1 MPVPDGSPSEPR
13 PPAPAP
19 EAFAETTEPP
29 PVVPDHT
36 LLQVIGRGA
45 YGKVWLGRNAMGRYR
60 AIKIVYADGSAQ
72 EGAYAREKS
81 GIERFEPLSRKHD
94 GFVDLLQVGFSP
106 DHRYFYC
113 VMELADDV
121 ESGPNIDPAKYRPL
135 TLASL
140 LAQQRRLPAKRVME
154 IGLGLADALAYLH
167 DNRFVHRD
175 VKPSNVVFVD
185 GRAKIADIGLVAEIG
200 GTRSL
205 VGTAGYVPPEG
216 AGTPEADTY
225 ALGKVLY
232 EAVTGRDRF
241 DYPEL
246 PDDLEQF
253 SDQAEF
259 LELNVLLLRACA
271 ADPAKRYAKTLDLA
285 AELRLLLA
293 GHSLKRLR
301 RLERFRRGA
310 LIGGAVVLGLG
321 LLGGLLALRGH
332 WEDEIRTRHLANFLS
347 SYGSRRATGGDVLGS
362 LPWYTQALK
371 VSGSDPE
378 RTVNYRRRIA
388 LVYRNAPRLTFM
400 WFYQGM
406 INRVRFSPAGNQILV
421 AGSGARTEVLDLA
434 TTQPVFTATFPTNN
448 PRFNPSS
455 ATVDDAA
462 FAADGREL
470 VTGGN
475 GDLVLSWDLST
486 GQELPEKRLPT
497 TNAVYRFSLH
507 PREPLLATV
516 GRFDHLLRIW
526 DQRTRQCLAQHR
538 FGNHE
543 LLSVAYRSDGKRLL
557 VGTAQGDAYLCDA
570 TTGKPLRDPMYHPSW
585 VADVAFDPN
594 NGAVVTACHD
604 RFVRYWD
611 PDTGKMGMVY
621 RHDGPVT
628 RVAFN
633 PDGRWIAGA
642 GFDGTVHV
650 WEVTTGDEVTPPLP
664 HDNGLTDLAFDS
676 SGRRLVTAT
685 RSGVV
690 RVWDLAAQNPWAAE
704 DKRSRKLA
712 LPPAVRADG
721 RTSRLA
727 LVDTDHVVLQP
738 DPSHPERARDFAIP
752 GVVDFL
758 LAPRGPLALA
768 AIRTTNAV
776 NTNEVRVQRWDL
788 EQGRPVGDGFPLD
801 RWPKEGV
808 VLSASAQYL
817 ARFWTKGK
825 TAELYRTDDGRRLAE
840 FPLEFREEWIGIAF
854 SPDEQW
860 FAVSRDKEVR
870 MYHLTDGA
878 QHTFRNDEY
887 VYYLKFSPDSR
898 WLVVCMSDQSVL
910 SRAAQ
915 IWDVE
920 KRAFIS
926 PPLRHKDGILNAD
939 FSPDQQSLVTVSEDW
954 TGQLWRHE
962 AGTNWTAVARIH
974 HNEQIQTVN
983 FSPDGRLFA
992 TGDYARY
999 VRVWDA
1005 RTGEAVTPPLR
1016 DSFPIWT
1023 TQFLSDNHWLLALNY
1038 WGVASRLWD
1047 ISPDLPSNDPEDIE
1061 AYSRVHSCVAV
1072 DPQVAD
1078 APWRIELSQLTNAW
1092 HRLVS
1097 RGSVF
1102 QKVSDAEI
1110 RMWTERDQQLRLK
1123 FAQELRDAAPAAS
1136 P

>member
-1 MPVPDGSPSEPR
+1 MPAPDGSPSEPR
-13 PPAPAP
+13 HPAPAP
-19 EAFAETTEPP
+19 EAFVETTEPA

-36 LLQVIGRGA
+36 LLQIIGRGA

-140 LAQQRRLPAKRVME
+140 LAQQRRLPAQRVME

-232 EAVTGRDRF
+232 EAATGRDRF

-246 PDDLEQF
+246 PDDLGQF

-271 ADPAKRYAKTLDLA
+271 ADRTKRYAKTSDVA

-310 LIGGAVVLGLG
+310 LIGGAVALGLA

-347 SYGSRRATGGDVLGS
+347 SYGSRRATAGDVLGS

-371 VSGSDPE
+371 VSAGDPD
-378 RTVNYRRRIA
+378 RAQSYRRRIA

-400 WFYQGM
+400 RFYPDSVAV
-406 INRVRFSPAGNQILV
+406 VRFSPTGNQLLI
-421 AGSGARTEVLDLA
+421 AGSRARVEVVDLS
-434 TTQPVFTATFPTNN
+434 TTQPVFAAAFPTNN
-448 PRFNPSS
+448 PRFNPLSGNI
-455 ATVDDAA
+455 DAA
-462 FAADGREL
+462 TFSEDGREL
-470 VTGGN
+470 LTAGS
-475 GDLVLSWDLST
+475 GDRVDSWDLTT
-486 GQELPEKRLPT
+486 GLELPEKRLVT
-497 TNAVYRFSLH
+497 TNSVFRFSLT
-507 PREPLLATV
+507 PREPRLATI

-526 DQRTRQCLAQHR
+526 DLRTRQCVAQHH
-538 FGNHE
+538 FGTNE
-543 LLSVAYRSDGKRLL
+543 LLAVAYRPDGKRVL
-557 VGTAQGDAYLCDA
+557 VGTAQGNVFLCDA
-570 TTGKPLRDPMYHPSW
+570 TTGKPLREQMHHPSW

-604 RFVRYWD
+604 RFIRFWD
-611 PDTGKMGMVY
+611 PDTGKTGMPY

-628 RVAFN
+628 RLAFN
-633 PDGRWIAGA
+633 PDGRWLAGA
-642 GFDGTVHV
+642 GYDGTVRV
-650 WEVTTGDEVTPPLP
+650 WDVSNGDEVIPPLP
-664 HDNGLTDLAFDS
+664 HENGLTDLSFDS
-676 SGRRLVTAT
+676 TGRRLVTAT

-690 RVWDLAAQNPWAAE
+690 RVWDLAAQNPWASE

-712 LPPAVRADG
+712 VPPAIRTDG
-721 RTSRLA
+721 LTSRLA
-727 LVDTDHVVLQP
+727 LIDTDHVLLQP
-738 DPSHPERARDFAIP
+738 DPSQPERARNLAIP

-758 LAPRGPLALA
+758 LAPRGTVALA

-788 EQGRPVGDGFPLD
+788 EQGRAVGDAFTLD

-808 VLSASAQYL
+808 VLSASANYL
-817 ARFWTKGK
+817 ARFWTRGK
-825 TAELYRTDDGRRLAE
+825 TAELYRTEDGRRLAE
-840 FPLEFREEWIGIAF
+840 FPLDFREEWIGIAF
-854 SPDEQW
+854 SPDERW

-870 MYHLTDGA
+870 MYHLPDGA
-878 QHTFRNDEY
+878 QHSFRNDDY
-887 VYYLKFSPDSR
+887 VYYLKFSPDSHQ
-898 WLVVCMSDQSVL
+898 LVVCMSDGSVL
-910 SRAAQ
+910 PRAAR
-915 IWDVE
+915 IWDVD
-920 KRAFIS
+920 KRAFAS
-926 PPLRHKDGILNAD
+926 PPLRHQDGVLSAD

-954 TGQLWRHE
+954 TGQLWRRGE
-962 AGTNWTAVARIH
+962 GTNWNAVARIH
-974 HNEQIQTVN
+974 HNQQIPTVK
-983 FSPDGRLFA
+983 FSPDGTLFA
-992 TGDYARY
+992 SGDYERY

-1016 DSFPIWT
+1016 DSFPVYA
-1023 TQFLSDNHWLLALNY
+1023 TQFLSDNHWLLALDY

-1047 ISPDLPSNDPEDIE
+1047 ISPNLPSNDPEDIE
-1061 AYSRVHSCVAV
+1061 AYSRVHACVAV

-1092 HRLVS
+1092 QRLVA

-1123 FAQELRDAAPAAS
+1123 FAQELRDAGPRAAP
-1136 P
+1136 